1 LSGNANQHGQRDY
14 GNQEAGGSTHK
25 NKDASQSTAER
36 AERNEETKM
45 PYDQL
50 LRAYEEEK
58 KRAEGYLARIGYL
71 QADYEN
77 LRNRSDRQITEA
89 KKYANEAL
97 LCELLEIADEL
108 ELALNN
114 ARSKNNSTEVNKAI
128 IEGVEMTLKK
138 LNKTFEKEGVCPIK
152 CRHKPFDPSLH
163 AAIGTVETSKFDE
176 GTVMEEV
183 RRGYVMKEKVIRPSL
198 VKVAV
203 NPQSKAPPH
212 VDEEQPK
219 INGDLNQT
227 KDLKEEK

>member
-1 LSGNANQHGQRDY
+1 MSDNDNRHGQAVQGNQDTGEGDFQRKGAGNA
-14 GNQEAGGSTHK
+14 AGG
-25 NKDASQSTAER
+25 AEG
-36 AERNEETKM
+36 NSHTKM

-58 KRAEGYLARIGYL
+58 KRAESYLARIGYL

-77 LRNRSDRQITEA
+77 LRKRSDRQITEA
-89 KKYANEAL
+89 KKYANESL

-108 ELALNN
+108 ELALYN
-114 ARSKNNSTEVNKAI
+114 ARAKSNAAEINNAI

-138 LNKTFEKEGVCPIK
+138 LNKTFEREGVCPIK

-183 RRGYVMKEKVIRPSL
+183 RRGYMMKEKVIRPSL

-212 VDEEQPK
+212 VNDEQPK
-219 INGDLNQT
+219 NDSDVNQT
-227 KDLKEEK
+227 KDLKEE